1 VEIVPNA
8 MRPLTDAVREE
19 ITPLVHA
26 LGFTLIDVN
35 VFRSKGARAVRLVIY
50 RPEGVGIEDCAAV
63 SRSVHPR
70 LELVSELSGCSLE
83 VSSPGIGRILKG
95 PAEYEIFRGRGGA
108 VLIEGRS
115 EWLPGVIDG
124 TAEGALVMKSEGKT
138 VNIPFDK
145 IKRVKLALVKEE
157 ENSHVL

>member
-1 VEIVPNA
+1 VPNA
-8 MRPLTDAVREE
+8 MRPLVDAVREE
-19 ITPLVHA
+19 ISPLVHA

-50 RPEGVGIEDCAAV
+50 RREGVGIDDCAAV

-70 LELVSELSGCSLE
+70 LELMDELSGCSLE

-95 PAEYEIFRGRGGA
+95 PAEYELFRGRGAA
-108 VLIEGRS
+108 VLREGHS
-115 EWLPGVIDG
+115 EWLKGVIDR
-124 TAEGALVMKSEGKT
+124 TEEGALQMKSEGKT
-138 VNIPFDK
+138 VSIPFDK

-157 ENSHVL
+157 ENDHVL